1 MSTTCG
7 PLSGGPPVLE
17 AEFDKF
23 ADEYEQEHAASIR
36 LSGEA
41 PAFFARYKINDV
53 ADILRR
59 RGDKPLRILDF
70 GAGVGN
76 SLGPMREAF
85 PDSEIVL
92 LDPSA
97 QSLDIARAR
106 FPGQAHCQPFDGQ
119 TIPYGDDH
127 FDLVFTACVFHHIPE
142 EFHVGLLAEIG
153 RVMKP
158 GGNFFLFEHNPL
170 NRLTLH
176 AVRNCSF
183 DENAVL
189 INAAEMK
196 ARMAKAGFFK
206 TETVYRIFFP
216 RFLAKLRPLERYLA
230 GVPMGAQYFVHA
242 VKQGL

>member
-1 MSTTCG
+1 MA
-7 PLSGGPPVLE
+7 PVLE

-23 ADEYEQEHAASIR
+23 AKEYDQEHAASIR

-53 ADILRR
+53 ARVLRQ

-85 PDSEIVL
+85 PSSEIVL
-92 LDPSA
+92 LDPSS
-97 QSLDIARAR
+97 QSLDIARTR
-106 FPGQAHCQPFDGQ
+106 FPGQAHCQPFDGR
-119 TIPYGDDH
+119 TIPYDGNH
-127 FDLVFTACVFHHIPE
+127 FDLVFTACVFHHIPA
-142 EFHVGLLAEIG
+142 EFHVGLLTEIA

-158 GGNFFLFEHNPL
+158 GGSFFLFEHNPW
-170 NRLTLH
+170 NPLTLN

-189 INAAEMK
+189 INAAQMK
-196 ARMAKAGFFK
+196 SRMRKAGFLNTK
-206 TETVYRIFFP
+206 IVYRIFFP

-230 GVPMGAQYFVHA
+230 SVPMGAQYFVHA
-242 VKQGL
+242 VKPDL